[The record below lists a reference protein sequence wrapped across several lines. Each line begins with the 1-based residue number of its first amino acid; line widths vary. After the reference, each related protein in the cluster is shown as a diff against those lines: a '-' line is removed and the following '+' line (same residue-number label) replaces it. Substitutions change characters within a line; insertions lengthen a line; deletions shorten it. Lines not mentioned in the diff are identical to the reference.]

1 MRCARV
7 HEDRSQR
14 RIGDDRGAVVVEA
27 AIAGLLFITVLMGVV
42 EFGLGF
48 FDYLTTANMS
58 RVGARTGSTLAQDPL
73 ADYQILQKLA
83 ASTSSM
89 PLSNIQFIVVYK
101 ASGIGALPNSSCF
114 TASQAANFCN
124 RYTSANLSAATTQFG
139 GTAGKLD
146 AAWPPGSRKVG
157 ACTSCATGPPD
168 YIGVYI
174 SVLHPNVTRLFGNSF
189 QYTDATVIRMEA
201 QTP

>member
-1 MRCARV
+1 M
-7 HEDRSQR
+7 
-14 RIGDDRGAVVVEA
+14 VEA
-27 AIAGLLFITVLMGVV
+27 AIAGLLFVTVLMGVV

-89 PLSNIQFIVVYK
+89 PLANIQFIVVYK
-101 ASGIGALPNSSCF
+101 ATGIGALPIAGCF
-114 TASQAANFCN
+114 TGNQTGANACN
-124 RYTSANLSAATTQFG
+124 RYTAANFATPSSQFG
-139 GTAGKLD
+139 GTAGKVD
-146 AAWPPGSRKVG
+146 AGWPPSSRKVG

-168 YIGVYI
+168 YLGIYI
-174 SVLHPNVTRLFGNSF
+174 RVLHPNITGLFGSSF
-189 QYTDATVIRMEA
+189 LYNDATVIRMEA